1 MTTTKKKQRGL
12 RNMMLFDKV
21 KVSSRFQRSIRID
34 SDMGDAEVVKSF
46 ICPQSSAEIM
56 ISMAK
61 GRSQSGEAAFTWTGP
76 YGSGKSSLAV
86 ALSALLGRDKKLHK
100 LAKKNLKQGDADK
113 ILKGFSVSG
122 KKGWNFVPI
131 IGFKGSA
138 EEALRK
144 TLIEQFYIG
153 KKEGKKPVIDIVGTI
168 AEKEECGLFIVIDE
182 MGKFLESASDGS
194 FDIFFFQQLAE
205 LAARSNGK
213 IVLLGILHQAFAEYA
228 RRLTRDLRDEWSKIQ
243 GRFVDMPLNVAGEEL
258 IELVGRAIQSDFKSS
273 TNPKVCKTVA
283 EQISNWRPVNTSV
296 LAKSLSQCWPLHPVT
311 AALLGPISRRRF
323 GQNQR
328 SVFGFLN
335 SSEPNG
341 FQEYLKNTD
350 AGTDE
355 LFSPSRLWSYLK
367 SNLEPSIMASPD
379 GHRWSLAVDALA
391 RAEAFGGDQKT
402 LDTLKCIA
410 LMDMFQERSGLV
422 PERTL
427 LLQCVPGLNK
437 KGLNT
442 ILDQLESWSVLL
454 YKKHKKSYS
463 LYEGSDFDID
473 AAIEEA
479 YDQGPQLNFDHL
491 RKTASFQPIV
501 AKKHYHQT
509 GALRWMDVDLV
520 PSEQAL
526 ERAKNYQPTHGAIGL
541 YMVVLGAEDETEE
554 YLEELCKK
562 ASKSTRK
569 WPVIV
574 SVARNAFLIQSYA
587 KELQALEWI
596 KAHNPALGGDT
607 VARREVE
614 TRSASMRAR
623 LEEYLIETLSE
634 AKWYDKGK
642 APEELSFKA
651 LHERASK
658 KANTLYKRS
667 PCINSELT
675 NRIRPSSNS
684 NAALK
689 ILLKAM
695 IEQNGNERLNI
706 KGYPAEGGLYEN
718 LLANT
723 GLYDGAKFI
732 IPHAEKDPCRILPI
746 WEVADT
752 YFGDNK
758 DRPIGLTELYDL
770 WRKPPY
776 GVKDGLLSFF
786 AVAYIMTKINDYAAY
801 LEGVYRPSIDYL
813 FIEILM
819 KSPKDIALRQ
829 MNFSDVGQ
837 KILAGVCNTLNKPHK
852 DAPTLT
858 ETSEPLEIARRLV
871 SAVIDLPSW
880 VLRTRHLSRNTIRL
894 RELIKNANDPN
905 KVLFDDLPHLFKE
918 HEDSLNKGDVQ
929 PIIEELEKS
938 LMEMVNAYPILLDD
952 LRQELVD
959 ELQVNLNTMLGLEE
973 LHMRAKNIM
982 HVSGDFKLDA
992 FAARLS
998 NYTGSQEDIEGIAS
1012 LAADKPTHDWI
1023 DLDVNRAKLRI
1034 AELSQQFNHMEAF
1047 GRIHNREDYRQAVA
1061 FMVGLNGKPKTY
1073 VHEFTVKQ
1081 NQQKDVVKME
1091 DIIRSSLNGHKK
1103 ANPELLLAALANI
1116 GAEIVEANFDA
1127 TDEIKPKQVSK

>member
-1 MTTTKKKQRGL
+1 
-12 RNMMLFDKV
+12 MMLSEKV

-34 SDMGDAEVVKSF
+34 SDMGNAETVKSF
-46 ICPQSSAEIM
+46 ICPHSSTAIL
-56 ISMAK
+56 INMAR
-61 GRSQSGEAAFTWTGP
+61 GRSQSSEAAFTWTGP

-86 ALSALLGRDKKLHK
+86 SLGALLGRDQKLRK
-100 LAKKNLKQGDADK
+100 LAKKNIPQEDVEK
-113 ILKGFSVSG
+113 ILKGFGVSE
-122 KKGWNFVPI
+122 KKGWSFVPI
-131 IGFKGSA
+131 VGFKGPA
-138 EEALRK
+138 EETLRK
-144 TLIEQFYIG
+144 ALIDQFGIS
-153 KKEGKKPVIDIVGTI
+153 KKEGKTAVINLIGNIV
-168 AEKEECGLFIVIDE
+168 EKEECGLFIVIDE
-182 MGKFLESASDGS
+182 MGKFLEAATDGS
-194 FDIFFFQQLAE
+194 CDIYFFQQLAE

-213 IVLLGILHQAFAEYA
+213 IVLLGILHQAFAEYS

-258 IELVGRAIQSDFKSS
+258 IEIVGRAIQSDLKPS
-273 TNPKVCKTVA
+273 TTSLVCKTVA
-283 EQISNWRPVNTSV
+283 EQIANWRPVNARV
-296 LAKSLSQCWPLHPVT
+296 LAKSLSQCWPVHPVT

-335 SSEPNG
+335 SSEPHG
-341 FQEYLKNTD
+341 FQEFIKSSD
-350 AGTDE
+350 SGTSE
-355 LFSPSRLWSYLK
+355 LFSPSRLWNYLK
-367 SNLEPSIMASPD
+367 SNLEPSILASPD
-379 GHRWSLAVDALA
+379 GHRWSLAVDALS
-391 RAEAFGGDQKT
+391 RTEAFGGSPQT
-402 LDTLKCIA
+402 LEILKCIA

-422 PERTL
+422 PEKEL
-427 LLQCVPGLNK
+427 LLQCGVPKLSKKLLNETLK
-437 KGLNT
+437 
-442 ILDQLESWSVLL
+442 QLESWSVLL

-479 YDQGPQLNFDHL
+479 YDQAPQLNFDHL
-491 RKTASFQPIV
+491 RKAASFQPIV

-520 PSEQAL
+520 PSDQAF
-526 ERAKNYQPTHGAIGL
+526 ERAKDYQPTHGAIGL
-541 YMVVLGAEDETEE
+541 YMAVLGAEDETEE
-554 YLEELCKK
+554 DLEKLCKK
-562 ASKSTRK
+562 TSKCAKK

-574 SVARNAFLIQSYA
+574 SVAKNSFLIRSYA
-587 KELQALEWI
+587 KEIQTLEWI
-596 KAHNPALGGDT
+596 KTNNPALGGDT

-614 TRSASMRAR
+614 SRLASMRAR
-623 LEEYLIETLSE
+623 LEEYLTETLSG
-634 AKWYDKGK
+634 AKWYDCGK
-642 APEELSFKA
+642 SLGSLSCKA
-651 LHERASK
+651 LHELASK
-658 KANTLYKRS
+658 KASTLYKSS
-667 PCINSELT
+667 PCINSELS
-675 NRIRPSSNS
+675 NRIKPSSGSNS
-684 NAALK
+684 GLK
-689 ILLKAM
+689 RLLKAM
-695 IEQNGNERLNI
+695 IEQNGKERLNI
-706 KGYPAEGGLYEN
+706 KGYPAEGGLYDI

-723 GLYDGAKFI
+723 GLYDGNKFI
-732 IPHAEKDPCRILPI
+732 MPHPEKDPCNIFPM
-746 WEVADT
+746 WEAADN
-752 YFGDNK
+752 YFEEHK
-758 DRPIGLTELYDL
+758 DRPISLTEIYDL
-770 WRKPPY
+770 WREPPY

-801 LEGVYRPSIDYL
+801 LEGVYRPSIDLL
-813 FIEILM
+813 FIEVLM

-837 KILAGVCNTLNKPHK
+837 KILAGVCNTLNKLHE
-852 DAPTLT
+852 DAPPLT

-871 SAVIDLPSW
+871 ATVIDLPSL
-880 VLRTRHLSRNTIRL
+880 VLRTRRLSKNTILL

-918 HEDSLNKGDVQ
+918 HEDNLKKGDVQ

-938 LMEMVNAYPILLDD
+938 LMEMVGAYPILLDD

-1034 AELSQQFNHMEAF
+1034 AELSQQFNHIEAY
-1047 GRIHNREDYRQAVA
+1047 GRVHNREDFRQAVA

-1081 NQQKDVVKME
+1081 TQQKDIGKIE
-1091 DIIRSSLNGHKK
+1091 DIVRSSLNGHKK

-1116 GAEIVEANFDA
+1116 GAEIVEANFDK
-1127 TDEIKPKQVSK
+1127 TDEPNQKQVSA